1 MSLQTLLPLTLA
13 RWWARRSLG
22 CAHRLGTT
30 LGRLVLHASASY
42 RRKVIGN
49 LGQAGL
55 LDARRLRGCAAH
67 AGMLVTESA
76 FVWFRPPADVL
87 ARTSCDDAAS
97 LAGAMRSGRG
107 VILLTP
113 HLGAFEVA
121 ARYCASFGPLTALYK
136 PPKQPLL
143 RTLIEAARPGANLQ
157 TAPANLSG
165 VRQLLR
171 ALKRGEAVGILP
183 DQVPD
188 AGTGD
193 WAPFFGRDAYTMTLP
208 AKLAAATG
216 APVLMIAAERQV
228 GHGWL
233 VRIEPLT
240 EPPSPSAI
248 NRAME
253 AMIRRCP
260 EQYLWGYNRYKAPR
274 AVMQDS
280 RSDR

>member
-1 MSLQTLLPLTLA
+1 MSPASRIALWVA
-13 RWWARRSLG
+13 RWWAARSLG
-22 CAHRLGTT
+22 VIHWTGRR
-30 LGRLVLHASASY
+30 LGRLVLMLSAGY
-42 RRKVIGN
+42 RRKVTDN
-49 LGQAGL
+49 LSQAGL
-55 LDARRLRGCAAH
+55 LDAARLRDSAHH
-67 AGMLVTESA
+67 AGMLVTESP
-76 FVWFRPPADVL
+76 FIWFRPPAEVIE
-87 ARTSCDDAAS
+87 RTQCADAS
-97 LAGAMRSGRG
+97 LLAESMKSGRG
-107 VILLTP
+107 LILLTP
-113 HLGAFEVA
+113 HLGSFEVA

-136 PPKQPLL
+136 PPKQPGLRNLL
-143 RTLIEAARPGANLQ
+143 EAARPGANLQ

-188 AGTGD
+188 AGNGD

-216 APVLMIAAERQV
+216 APVMMIAAQRQV
-228 GHGWL
+228 GAGWL
-233 VRIEPLT
+233 VRVELLA
-240 EPPSPSAI
+240 EPPSPAAI

-274 AVMQDS
+274 ALMQDS
-280 RSDR
+280 A